1 MPLTQIAE
9 QREDWRLL
17 RIYAGYR
24 LALSLLL
31 IGLFAIK
38 TTDPLIG
45 AQNPSLFLATALGYL
60 ITTVTASAYLL
71 QWRRHITSSS
81 FILLL
86 LDILALTLMMH
97 ASGSINTQLSLL
109 YLVTIAAGNILLT
122 GRLGALIAALASI
135 AILFEQFYFSL
146 RNDENTSSLALAQS
160 AILGISFFAVAL
172 FSQVI
177 VRRMRQGEELAEQR
191 AQDIINLQRLNE
203 QIIRRMRTGIIAL
216 NPAHQI
222 LLSNE
227 AAQQLL
233 GLMAPI
239 LPMSRLRDTSLLLE
253 AIFFAW
259 QQNPLLRP
267 IPFKNSPES
276 PQINVRFARLTADAS
291 GDTVLLFLEDTTQL
305 TQQAQHLKLA
315 SLGRLTASIAHEVR
329 NPLGAISHATQL
341 LAESELISGPDRRL
355 LDIIEQHCRRMNTVI
370 ENVLTVSRRQPSAQ
384 QTLHLPEWLS
394 AFNETHL
401 SLHTGD
407 AELQIKLK
415 SHESTINVR
424 FDPEQLHQVVSNL
437 VMNGMRYSRQRTG
450 LATIRLEA
458 GWHGTSG
465 LPHLDIIDNG
475 ADISTAQREHLFE
488 PFYTTE
494 STGTGLGLYLSR
506 EICEANQARLDYIP
520 RDSIKKGDEHSLDLM
535 GACFRITFSHPD
547 RLS

>member
-1 MPLTQIAE
+1 MQPNQAPE

-17 RIYAGYR
+17 RIYAWYR
-24 LALSLLL
+24 LALSVLL
-31 IGLFAIK
+31 IGLFAVK

-45 AQNPSLFLATALGYL
+45 GQNPSLFLATALGYFISTFAAAL
-60 ITTVTASAYLL
+60 YLR
-71 QWRRHITSSS
+71 QWRRRITRIS

-86 LDILALTLMMH
+86 IDILVLTLMMH
-97 ASGSINTQLSLL
+97 ASGSLNTQLSLL
-109 YLVTIAAGNILLT
+109 FLVTIAAGNILLA
-122 GRLGALIAALASI
+122 GRMGALIAAIAAI
-135 AILFEQFYFSL
+135 AILYEQFYFSL
-146 RNDENTSSLALAQS
+146 SNDESISSIALGQTS
-160 AILGISFFAVAL
+160 ILGISFFAVAM

-177 VRRMRQGEELAEQR
+177 VRRMREGEELAELR

-216 NPAHQI
+216 NPSHQI

-227 AAQQLL
+227 AAQLLL
-233 GLMAPI
+233 GLEAPI
-239 LPMSRLRDTSLLLE
+239 TPMNRLRDISLLLE
-253 AIFFAW
+253 AVFFAW
-259 QQNPLLRP
+259 QQNPLIRP
-267 IPFKNSPES
+267 IPFKHTPEC
-276 PQINVRFARLTADAS
+276 PQVNVSFARLSADAS

-305 TQQAQHLKLA
+305 TQQAQQLKLA

-341 LAESELISGPDRRL
+341 LAESEQISGPDRRL

-384 QTLHLPEWLS
+384 QTLPLPEWLS
-394 AFNETHL
+394 RFNENHL
-401 SLHTGD
+401 SLHAED

-415 SHESTINVR
+415 LHEPTLNVR

-450 LATIRLEA
+450 RATIRLEA
-458 GWHGTSG
+458 GWHELNG
-465 LPHLDIIDNG
+465 LPYLDIIDNG
-475 ADISTAQREHLFE
+475 TGISAAQREHLFE

-494 STGTGLGLYLSR
+494 SAGTGLGLYLSR

-520 RDSIKKGDEHSLDLM
+520 RDSLKKGDEHNLDLM